1 MIDRPLYYE
10 KIRQFIDKPFIKV
23 LTGVRRCGKSTM
35 MLLIQQL
42 LKEQGIKK
50 EQIISINFESMA
62 YYDVRDSR
70 SLYAYVT
77 EAVRK
82 IEGKVYLFFD
92 EVQVVDKWEEAI
104 NSFLLDIPSDVY
116 ITGSNSQLLSSELST
131 LLTGRY
137 IHIEMQ
143 GLSFQEM
150 LAFRPK
156 RGDDQSQYDLLWL
169 YIRRGGFPAVHIAD
183 YDERATYA
191 IISDVYD
198 SILLRDV
205 VQRYNIRNIDLLN
218 RVMQFIMDTVG
229 STISA
234 NKISDFFKSQYR
246 SVDINTI
253 YTYLDALVSSFI
265 ISKVQRYDIQGK
277 ELLKTQEK
285 YYLADPGIQHA
296 VFGYRDRHISGIL
309 ENIVYHELV
318 RREYT
323 VFIGKLGTRE
333 VDFVAE
339 KAHTR
344 IYVQVAYRL
353 EHESTLKREFAPL
366 LAIRDSYPK
375 FVVTMDSHFQDSIKG
390 VRHIGL
396 LQFLSDNSLY

>member
-1 MIDRPLYYE
+1 MIDRPMYYD
-10 KIRQFIDKPFIKV
+10 KIKQFIDKPFIKV

-50 EQIISINFESMA
+50 EQIISMNFESMA
-62 YYDVRDSR
+62 YYDLRDSR

-77 EAVRK
+77 EAVKK

-92 EVQVVDKWEEAI
+92 EVQVVDKWEEAV
-104 NSFLLDIPSDVY
+104 NSFLLDFPSDVY

-137 IHIEMQ
+137 IHIQMQ

-150 LAFRPK
+150 LAFK
-156 RGDDQSQYDLLWL
+156 SEKGNGQSLKDLLWL

-183 YDERATYA
+183 YDESATYS
-191 IISDVYD
+191 IISGVYD

-205 VQRYNIRNIDLLN
+205 VQRYKIRNIDLLN

-234 NKISDFFKSQYR
+234 KKIADFFKSQYR

-318 RREYT
+318 RREYA
-323 VFIGKLGTRE
+323 VFIGKLGTQE

-339 KAHTR
+339 KPQTR

>member
-1 MIDRPLYYE
+1 MIDRPMYYE

-62 YYDVRDSR
+62 YYDLRDSR

-77 EAVRK
+77 EAVKK

-92 EVQVVDKWEEAI
+92 EVQVVDKWEEAV
-104 NSFLLDIPSDVY
+104 NSFLLDFPSDVY

-137 IHIEMQ
+137 IHIQMQ

-150 LAFRPK
+150 LAFRSK
-156 RGDDQSQYDLLWL
+156 MGNGQSQNELLWL

-183 YDERATYA
+183 YDESATYA
-191 IISDVYD
+191 IISGVYD

-205 VQRYNIRNIDLLN
+205 VQRYKIRNIDLLN

-234 NKISDFFKSQYR
+234 KKIADFFKSQYR
-246 SVDINTI
+246 SADINTI

-318 RREYT
+318 RREYA
-323 VFIGKLGTRE
+323 VFIGKLGTQE

-339 KAHTR
+339 NSQTR

>member
-1 MIDRPLYYE
+1 MIDRPIYYDR
-10 KIRQFIDKPFIKV
+10 IRQFINKPLIKV

-35 MLLIQQL
+35 MLLVQQF

-62 YYDVRDSR
+62 YYDLRDSR
-70 SLYAYVT
+70 SLYTYVS
-77 EAVRK
+77 EAVRN
-82 IEGKVYLFFD
+82 IEGTVYLFLD
-92 EVQVVDKWEEAI
+92 EVQVVAEWEEAV
-104 NSFLLDIPSDVY
+104 NSFLLDFPSDVY
-116 ITGSNSQLLSSELST
+116 ITGSNSQLLSSEIST

-137 IHIEMQ
+137 IHIQMQ

-150 LAFRPK
+150 LAFRTEM
-156 RGDDQSQYDLLWL
+156 GDGQSPHDLLWL

-191 IISDVYD
+191 VISSIYD

-205 VQRYNIRNIDLLN
+205 VQRYKIRNIDLLN

-234 NKISDFFKSQYR
+234 KKIADYFKSQHR

-277 ELLKTQEK
+277 KLLKTQEK

-318 RREYT
+318 RREYA
-323 VFIGKLGTRE
+323 VFIGKLGTQE
-333 VDFVAE
+333 VDFIAE
-339 KAHTR
+339 NPKTR

-353 EHESTLKREFAPL
+353 DHERTLKREFAPL

-375 FVVTMDSHFQDSIKG
+375 FVVTMDSHIQDSIEG

-396 LQFLSDNSLY
+396 LQFLTDDSLF